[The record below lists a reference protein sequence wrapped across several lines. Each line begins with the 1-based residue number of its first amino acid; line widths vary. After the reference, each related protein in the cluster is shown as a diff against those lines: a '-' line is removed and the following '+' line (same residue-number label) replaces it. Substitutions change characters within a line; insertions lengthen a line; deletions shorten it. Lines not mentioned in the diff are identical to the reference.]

1 MRHDGGLSHIDWEKK
16 PQNDR
21 EWFWVGRRLVANHS
35 ATLPCP
41 MAFAEE
47 GDEGVLAQ
55 CHTGRLCRKRRKDP
69 VQLSVVPIVPYQ
81 GRRVACDRLR

>member
-1 MRHDGGLSHIDWEKK
+1 
-16 PQNDR
+16 
-21 EWFWVGRRLVANHS
+21 
-35 ATLPCP
+35 

-69 VQLSVVPIVPYQ
+69 VQLSIVPIVPYQ